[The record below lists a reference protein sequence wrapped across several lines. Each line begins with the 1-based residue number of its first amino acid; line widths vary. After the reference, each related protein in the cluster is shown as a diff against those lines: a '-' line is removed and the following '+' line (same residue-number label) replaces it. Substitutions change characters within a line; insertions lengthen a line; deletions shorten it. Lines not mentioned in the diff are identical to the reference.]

1 MTPHTNAFM
10 ALLVVSHLGAASIA
24 TSLQPVSKLLPAAIG
39 CEARGSALSA
49 KKVLDVLQHASEP
62 FPPPALTT
70 SFSLDFAAKPVL
82 KPVVETL
89 IASGAQMKKLA
100 GGFTFTEGPAVD
112 AEGNI
117 YFSDIP
123 NSRIHKWSLEDGLST
138 FREDTEEANGLFFES
153 DGTLLACQSRAGR
166 RLVQYGR
173 QGTLTQIA
181 ATYQG
186 KRFNSCNDLWPD
198 PQGGIYFTD
207 PRYGP
212 KRDDME
218 QDGEHVYYLKPD
230 RRTLIRV
237 IDDMVRPNGIIGTP
251 DGKTLYVA
259 DHGAGKTYA
268 YAIQREGTLAGKRLF
283 AKRGSDGVTLD
294 ERGNL
299 YLTTQAVYIHGP
311 NGKEL
316 GSISVPERPTNC
328 CFGGRNGKTLFITA
342 QTSLYSI
349 EMQVKGAHVP
359 SP

>member
-1 MTPHTNAFM
+1 MTHHTNAFM
-10 ALLVVSHLGAASIA
+10 ALLVVSHFATASSAAA
-24 TSLQPVSKLLPAAIG
+24 QQDLV
-39 CEARGSALSA
+39 
-49 KKVLDVLQHASEP
+49 
-62 FPPPALTT
+62 
-70 SFSLDFAAKPVL
+70 
-82 KPVVETL
+82 
-89 IASGAQMKKLA
+89 ASGTQIRKLA

-112 AEGNI
+112 AQGNI

-123 NSRIHKWSLEDGLST
+123 NSRIHKWSLEGGLST
-138 FREDTEEANGLFFES
+138 FREDTEQANGLFFAS
-153 DGTLLACQSRAGR
+153 DGTLLACQSREGR
-166 RLVQYGR
+166 RLVQYGPH
-173 QGTLTQIA
+173 GAVTPIV

-207 PRYGP
+207 PRYGR

-218 QDGEHVYYLKPD
+218 QDGEHVYYLQPD
-230 RRTLIRV
+230 RKTLIRV

-268 YAIQREGTLAGKRLF
+268 YRIRTDGRLADKRLF
-283 AKRGSDGVTLD
+283 ANRGSDGVTLD

-299 YLTTQAVYIHGP
+299 YLTTGAIYIHGP
-311 NGKEL
+311 DGKEL
-316 GSISVPERPTNC
+316 GSISVPERPANC
-328 CFGGRNGKTLFITA
+328 CFGGRSGKTLFITA

-349 EMQVKGAHVP
+349 EMEVKGAYVP

>member
-1 MTPHTNAFM
+1 MTHLTNAFM
-10 ALLVVSHLGAASIA
+10 ALLVISQLSAASTAA
-24 TSLQPVSKLLPAAIG
+24 TQ
-39 CEARGSALSA
+39 
-49 KKVLDVLQHASEP
+49 QN
-62 FPPPALTT
+62 
-70 SFSLDFAAKPVL
+70 
-82 KPVVETL
+82 L
-89 IASGAQMKKLA
+89 IASGAQMRKLA

-112 AEGNI
+112 AQGNI

-123 NSRIHKWSLEDGLST
+123 NSRIHKWSLDGTVST
-138 FREDTEEANGLFFES
+138 FREDTEQANGLFFEN

-166 RLVQYGR
+166 RLVQYGPH
-173 QGTLTQIA
+173 GTLTQLV

-198 PQGGIYFTD
+198 PHGGIYFTD
-207 PRYGP
+207 PRYGQN
-212 KRDDME
+212 RDDME

-230 RRTLIRV
+230 RKSLIRV
-237 IDDMVRPNGIIGTP
+237 ADDMVRPNGIIGTP

-268 YAIQREGTLAGKRLF
+268 YRIQADGSLGERRLF
-283 AKRGSDGVTLD
+283 ANRGSDGVTLD

-299 YLTTQAVYIHGP
+299 YLTTRAVFIHNP
-311 NGKEL
+311 DGKEV

-328 CFGGRNGKTLFITA
+328 CFGGPNGKTLFITA

-349 EMQVKGAHVP
+349 EMQVKGAYVP